1 MSDFSSM
8 GKWLVVMGL
17 VVAAIGALIWLSGK
31 VPLLGR
37 LPGDIKIES
46 EHFKFYFPLA
56 SCLVL
61 SAVGSLILWILS
73 KFK

>member
-1 MSDFSSM
+1 MADFSPI
-8 GKWLVVMGL
+8 GKWLVIVGL
-17 VVAAIGALIWLSGK
+17 TLAGAGAFIWASSRI
-31 VPLLGR
+31 PFLGR

-56 SCLVL
+56 SCLLL
-61 SAVGSLILWILS
+61 SVFVSFLLWLFS